1 MDDYSRP
8 PMNQP
13 SMTPP
18 HRQGRASFLALFL
31 IVAGVLM
38 FLDNLG
44 FIPNIRPYW
53 PLAIVVHGTWQLLR
67 PNRPCPSVIALFEV
81 AAGVL
86 LTLGNLGFLHFSIG
100 SLWPL
105 FLIALGLSML
115 FGRKGRPNRWN
126 HHWGNNF
133 TAPAFVGGRFDGNIL
148 RENAAFSSVNR
159 RVESTTFEGAD
170 LNATFGELKIDLRA
184 ATISTPNREAIIE
197 TNASFGA
204 IKLRIPETWR
214 VLVQGGAAFGAFE
227 DRTVPPRP
235 EPGVEPPT
243 VIIRGNATFG
253 SVEID
258 N

>member
-1 MDDYSRP
+1 MDRNYGP
-8 PMNQP
+8 PMNHP
-13 SMTPP
+13 AMPP
-18 HRQGRASFLALFL
+18 RQHGRTSFVALFL
-31 IVAGVLM
+31 IVAGALM

-53 PLAIVVHGTWQLLR
+53 PMAIAVFGMAQLIR
-67 PNRPCPSVIALFEV
+67 PHRPCSMIWPWFLIAI
-81 AAGVL
+81 GIL
-86 LTLGNLGFLHFSIG
+86 LTLGNLGYLRFDIG

-105 FLIALGLSML
+105 FLIAIGLNML
-115 FGRKGRPNRWN
+115 FRRRGPGRWN
-126 HHWGNNF
+126 RDWSEKF
-133 TAPAFVGGRFDGNIL
+133 RPPSFVGGRFEGNIL

-159 RVESTTFEGAD
+159 RVETTTFEGAD
-170 LNATFGELKIDLRA
+170 LNSTFGELKIDLRA
-184 ATISTPNREAIIE
+184 ATISTPNREAVIQ

-204 IKLRIPETWR
+204 IKLRVPETWR

-235 EPGVEPPT
+235 DPGENPPT

-253 SVEID
+253 AVEIE

>member
-8 PMNQP
+8 SMNQAATR
-13 SMTPP
+13 SRACT
-18 HRQGRASFLALFL
+18 GRGSFVAVFL
-31 IVAGVLM
+31 IVAGLLM

-53 PLAIVVHGTWQLLR
+53 PMAIAAYGIWQLLR
-67 PNRPCPSVIALFEV
+67 PSRPCPVPMALFMV
-81 AAGVL
+81 AAGVM
-86 LTLGNLGFLHFSIG
+86 LTLGNLGRLHFVIG

-105 FLIALGLSML
+105 FLIALGLTLL
-115 FGRKGRPNRWN
+115 FRRKRTGRWN
-126 HHWGNNF
+126 HHWGSNF
-133 TAPAFVGGRFDGNIL
+133 NAPAFVGGRFEGNIL

-159 RVESTTFEGAD
+159 RVESSTFEGAD
-170 LNATFGELKIDLRA
+170 LNATFGELRIDLRA
-184 ATISTPNREAIIE
+184 ATISTPNREAVIE

-214 VLVQGGAAFGAFE
+214 VLVQGGATFGAFE

-235 EPGVEPPT
+235 EPGVASPT

-253 SVEID
+253 GVEIE

>member
-8 PMNQP
+8 PVNQP
-13 SMTPP
+13 TMTPGR
-18 HRQGRASFLALFL
+18 HQGRGSFIAVFL
-31 IVAGVLM
+31 IVAGALM

-53 PLAIVVHGTWQLLR
+53 PLAITVYGVWQLLR
-67 PNRPCPSVIALFEV
+67 PNRPCPVAISLFAI
-81 AAGVL
+81 AAGLL
-86 LTLGNLGFLHFSIG
+86 LTAGNLGHLHFGIG

-115 FGRKGRPNRWN
+115 FGRKARPNRWK

-170 LNATFGELKIDLRA
+170 LNATFGELKIDLRG
-184 ATISTPNREAIIE
+184 ATISTPNREAVIE

-235 EPGVEPPT
+235 EPGIDPPT

-253 SVEID
+253 AVEID

>member
-8 PMNQP
+8 PLNRP
-13 SMTPP
+13 IRTPR
-18 HRQGRASFLALFL
+18 HRQGRTSFVALFL
-31 IVAGVLM
+31 IVAGALM

-53 PLAIVVHGTWQLLR
+53 PLAISVFGFAQLMR
-67 PNRPCPSVIALFEV
+67 PHRPCSVVWPLFEIAV
-81 AAGVL
+81 GAL
-86 LTLGNLGFLHFSIG
+86 LTLGNLGYLHFDIRSQ
-100 SLWPL
+100 WPL
-105 FLIALGLSML
+105 FLIALGVSLL
-115 FGRKGRPNRWN
+115 FRRGGPPNWNRRWA
-126 HHWGNNF
+126 NNF
-133 TAPAFVGGRFDGNIL
+133 AAPAFVGGRFDGNIL

-159 RVESTTFEGAD
+159 RVESASFEGAD
-170 LNATFGELKIDLRA
+170 LNATFGELKIDLRG

-235 EPGVEPPT
+235 EPGIEPPT

-253 SVEID
+253 AVEID

>member
-1 MDDYSRP
+1 
-8 PMNQP
+8 MNNPVVKPQ
-13 SMTPP
+13 
-18 HRQGRASFLALFL
+18 RCAGRSSFAAVFL
-31 IVAGVLM
+31 IVVGLLM

-53 PLAIVVHGTWQLLR
+53 PMAIAAYGVWQLLR
-67 PNRPCPSVIALFEV
+67 PGRPCPVVIAVFEV
-81 AAGVL
+81 IVGVL
-86 LTLGNLGFLHFSIG
+86 LTLGNLGRLHFGIG

-105 FLIALGLSML
+105 FLIALGVHLL
-115 FGRKGRPNRWN
+115 FRRQAGPRWK

-133 TAPAFVGGRFDGNIL
+133 SAPAYVGGRFEGNIL

-170 LNATFGELKIDLRA
+170 LNATFGELKIDLRG

-235 EPGVEPPT
+235 EPGVVPPT

-253 SVEID
+253 AVEIE

>member
-8 PMNQP
+8 PLNRP
-13 SMTPP
+13 VNTPR
-18 HRQGRASFLALFL
+18 HHQGRASFVALFL

-53 PLAIVVHGTWQLLR
+53 PMAIAVFGMAQLVR
-67 PNRPCPSVIALFEV
+67 PNRPCSVVWPLFMIAV
-81 AAGVL
+81 GVL
-86 LTLGNLGFLHFSIG
+86 LTLGNLGHLHFSIG
-100 SLWPL
+100 SMWPL
-105 FLIALGLSML
+105 FLIALGVSML
-115 FGRKGRPNRWN
+115 FDRKRYGKWK
-126 HHWGNNF
+126 HHWGNSF
-133 TAPAFVGGRFDGNIL
+133 SAPAYVGGRFDGGIL

-159 RVESTTFEGAD
+159 RVESATFEGAD
-170 LNATFGELKIDLRA
+170 LNATFGELKIDLRG
-184 ATISTPNREAIIE
+184 ATISTPNREAVIE

-253 SVEID
+253 AVEIE

>member
-1 MDDYSRP
+1 MSNP
-8 PMNQP
+8 VVKPGQCA
-13 SMTPP
+13 
-18 HRQGRASFLALFL
+18 GRTSFVAVFL
-31 IVAGVLM
+31 IVAGLLM

-53 PLAIVVHGTWQLLR
+53 PMLIVVYGVAQLVR
-67 PNRPCPSVIALFEV
+67 PNRPCSIVWPLFAI
-81 AAGVL
+81 AAGLL
-86 LTLGNLGFLHFSIG
+86 LTLGNLGYLHFG
-100 SLWPL
+100 VGALWPV
-105 FLIALGLSML
+105 FLIALGVSLL
-115 FGRKGRPNRWN
+115 FRRTTGRGPWN
-126 HHWGNNF
+126 HHWANNF
-133 TAPAFVGGRFDGNIL
+133 SAPAFVGGRFQGNIL

-170 LNATFGELKIDLRA
+170 LNATFGELKIDLRG

-235 EPGVEPPT
+235 EPGVVPPT

-253 SVEID
+253 AVEIE

>member
-8 PMNQP
+8 PINNPAIQRR
-13 SMTPP
+13 
-18 HRQGRASFLALFL
+18 HGGGGASFAAVFL
-31 IVAGVLM
+31 IVAGLLM

-53 PLAIVVHGTWQLLR
+53 PMAITVYGIWQLLR
-67 PNRPCPSVIALFEV
+67 PGRPCPVVIAAFEV
-81 AAGVL
+81 IAGIL
-86 LTLGNLGFLHFSIG
+86 LTLGNLGRLHFSIG

-105 FLIALGLSML
+105 FLIALGVNLL
-115 FGRKGRPNRWN
+115 FRRQGPGRWK
-126 HHWGNNF
+126 HHWANNF
-133 TAPAFVGGRFDGNIL
+133 SAPAFVGGRFQGNIL

-159 RVESTTFEGAD
+159 RVESATFEGAD

-184 ATISTPNREAIIE
+184 ATISTPNREAVIE

-235 EPGVEPPT
+235 EPGVDPPT

-253 SVEID
+253 AVEIE

>member
-8 PMNQP
+8 PLNRP
-13 SMTPP
+13 AFTPG
-18 HRQGRASFLALFL
+18 HRQGRTSFVALFL
-31 IVAGVLM
+31 IVAGALM

-53 PLAIVVHGTWQLLR
+53 PLAISVFGIWQLLR
-67 PNRPCPSVIALFEV
+67 PHRPCPVVMALFEIAV
-81 AAGVL
+81 GVL
-86 LTLGNLGFLHFSIG
+86 LTLGNLGYAHFGIR
-100 SLWPL
+100 LIWPL
-105 FLIALGLSML
+105 FLIALGFTLL
-115 FGRKGRPNRWN
+115 FRRKGPGRWN
-126 HHWGNNF
+126 HHLRHNF
-133 TAPAFVGGRFDGNIL
+133 TGPAFVGGRFDGNIL

-159 RVESTTFEGAD
+159 RVESATFEGAD
-170 LNATFGELKIDLRA
+170 LNATFGELKIDLRG

-235 EPGVEPPT
+235 EPGMEPPT